1 MGYLLKFVTSFFM
14 LIFLGLTHI
23 KEAFDMYGS
32 GAITLIGAIKMALS
46 KSIDKG
52 FLVTAMYIGNLGNYV
67 LSAQMGTL
75 IIDGFTVMLL
85 FLLIFAIISFFIK
98 FSTKKRLA
106 FAFML
111 SFIILIAGAFIS
123 AMYHN
128 VPMFSGIITTTS
140 NVSGV
145 VL

>member
-23 KEAFDMYGS
+23 KEAFDLYGA
-32 GAITLIGAIKMALS
+32 GAISLFAALKMALS

-52 FLVTAMYIGNLGNYV
+52 FLVTANYIGNLSNYV

-85 FLLIFAIISFFIK
+85 YLLIFAILSFFIK

-106 FAFML
+106 LTFLLAFI
-111 SFIILIAGAFIS
+111 FLIVGAFIS
-123 AMYHN
+123 AIYHN
-128 VPMFSGIITTTS
+128 VPMFSGIVTTAS
-140 NVSGV
+140 NVQGV